1 MQAGKMFK
9 KLDPVM
15 AYRIAVVAAQ
25 PNGSYSLTLESATG
39 LQLFTLSSEVAKAAQ
54 APPEVGDYLVSPDHF
69 RSGARYLVEAV
80 VFDRNYEAVPEP
92 PKESNDEAQ

>member
-1 MQAGKMFK
+1 MQAGKRYSK
-9 KLDPVM
+9 KDEVM
-15 AYRIAVVAAQ
+15 AYRLSAVTPQ

-69 RSGARYLVEAV
+69 RSGARYLVEAA
-80 VFDRNYEAVPEP
+80 VFDRNYEAIPEP
-92 PKESNDEAQ
+92 PKEK